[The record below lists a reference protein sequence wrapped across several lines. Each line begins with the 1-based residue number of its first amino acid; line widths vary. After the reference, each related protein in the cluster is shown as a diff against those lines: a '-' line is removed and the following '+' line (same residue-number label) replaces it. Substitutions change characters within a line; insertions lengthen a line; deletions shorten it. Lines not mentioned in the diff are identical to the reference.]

1 VVLYTKTGYKG
12 GVNMRVWLKKLREEK
27 GYTQEFVAQKLGIN
41 QNTYSRL
48 ENGIYKKELT
58 ISLGS
63 KISDLFNIP
72 LSSIRNYE
80 EELASINKGA

>member
-1 VVLYTKTGYKG
+1 
-12 GVNMRVWLKKLREEK
+12 MRVWLKKLREEK
-27 GYTQEFVAQKLGIN
+27 GYTQKFVAQKLGIN

-58 ISLGS
+58 IFLGS

>member
-1 VVLYTKTGYKG
+1 
-12 GVNMRVWLKKLREEK
+12 MRIWLKKLREEK
-27 GYTQEFVAQKLGIN
+27 GYTQKFVAQKLGIN

-63 KISDLFNIP
+63 KISDLFNIS
-72 LSSIRNYE
+72 LSSIRDYE

>member
-1 VVLYTKTGYKG
+1 
-12 GVNMRVWLKKLREEK
+12 MRIWLKKLREEK

-63 KISDLFNIP
+63 KIPDLFNIP

-80 EELASINKGA
+80 EELASISKGA